1 MRRLIMFGSGMQQEE
16 VATNAPWLVPTG
28 GGYFFTPSIQAIR
41 EVLGE

>member
-1 MRRLIMFGSGMQQEE
+1 MVLFGSGMQQEE

-41 EVLGE
+41 EVLGG